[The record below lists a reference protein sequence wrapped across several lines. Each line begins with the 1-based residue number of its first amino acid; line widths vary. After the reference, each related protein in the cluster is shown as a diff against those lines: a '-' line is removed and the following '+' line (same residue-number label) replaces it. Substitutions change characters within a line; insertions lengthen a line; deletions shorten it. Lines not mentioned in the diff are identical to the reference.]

1 MPGLRS
7 LQLNDNQLSG
17 PIPAALT
24 SLPRLAFLWLHHNQ
38 LSGPIPAELASLAA
52 LRSLRLTGNPITG
65 CIPPDLRS
73 VYSHD
78 LADLRLPN
86 CPTPLLTCETAP
98 AAARPARAPTLLAD
112 CNLLLAV
119 RDALAGDAT
128 LNWDRATPITAWEG
142 VTLGG
147 RPTRV
152 WGIDLEQRGLTGH
165 IPPELGRLSALR
177 SLYLSGNRLTGPIPL
192 ALGAL
197 RDLRFLWLRDNQ
209 LSGPV
214 PAEFVALRDLR
225 FLALDDNQF
234 SGPFPA
240 ELASLH
246 DLRLLWL
253 SGNPGLTGCIPPSLR
268 EVISNDLGQLPL
280 PNCPP

>member
-1 MPGLRS
+1 MRTRP
-7 LQLNDNQLSG
+7 
-17 PIPAALT
+17 
-24 SLPRLAFLWLHHNQ
+24 LA
-38 LSGPIPAELASLAA
+38 
-52 LRSLRLTGNPITG
+52 
-65 CIPPDLRS
+65 
-73 VYSHD
+73 
-78 LADLRLPN
+78 
-86 CPTPLLTCETAP
+86 
-98 AAARPARAPTLLAD
+98 
-112 CNLLLAV
+112 LLLATLLLLGLAAMAGPAQAAPATCENGIV
-119 RDALAGDAT
+119 VADPDAHRGLVIDCANLLGAKTQLTAAT
-128 LNWDRATPITAWEG
+128 PLNWGGDTPIAEWDG
-142 VTLGG
+142 VSLGG

-214 PAEFVALRDLR
+214 PAELGALRDLR